1 MRTLEELKQDITARE
16 AGRIKNAY
24 MKKLGFWAAI
34 GVVLLDA
41 AWGLLRWIGVGVW
54 PKTSQ
59 CSKSVPCLAV
69 GYH

>member
-24 MKKLGFWAAI
+24 MKKLGLWAAI

-41 AWGLLRWIGVGVW
+41 AWGACYGGSESVFGRRPAVFEIGTMLGV
-54 PKTSQ
+54 
-59 CSKSVPCLAV
+59 
-69 GYH
+69 